1 MQAEHIRNFP
11 DLEEITVLRDSIHEQ
26 GDAIYTSRRA
36 LSVGIYSPIIEE
48 ARKELESG
56 RLNQAME
63 LFLRANDEEGPSADA
78 FCGLGIISYYQERFE
93 DAFVLFIES
102 IKLNPTEPDTYLNL
116 LDAAKSCNRTVE
128 AKTLFELYRKDFPE
142 LAVLD
147 KQFSPV

>member
-1 MQAEHIRNFP
+1 MDVRGRQH
-11 DLEEITVLRDSIHEQ
+11 
-26 GDAIYTSRRA
+26 
-36 LSVGIYSPIIEE
+36 LSVVVMLGF
-48 ARKELESG
+48 
-56 RLNQAME
+56 NQLLGE
-63 LFLRANDEEGPSADA
+63 QVPSCAG
-78 FCGLGIISYYQERFE
+78 CGAGKLHRNLGLAYWDVNRDKDKAEKAYL
-93 DAFVLFIES
+93 AA